1 MLEKE
6 YNLQTVVMF
15 DTHDSATD
23 LLIFFCVCI
32 CVTLQDPSESHP
44 SHHCLFPQPAQMS
57 AASPVHAG
65 KTSSSVSIYV
75 HMFGRSTSHLLIFRV
90 LFSVSVPEVVVPTAA
105 QQPVFMETVVPQ
117 AVDCGGSSHDF
128 QVLNLN

>member
-6 YNLQTVVMF
+6 YDLRTFVMF

-23 LLIFFCVCI
+23 LLIFFCI
-32 CVTLQDPSESHP
+32 CVTLQDLSESHP
-44 SHHCLFPQPAQMS
+44 SHHCLLPQPVQMS
-57 AASPVHAG
+57 AAPPVHAG
-65 KTSSSVSIYV
+65 KTSSSVSIYA

-90 LFSVSVPEVVVPTAA
+90 IFSVSVPEVVVPTAA

-117 AVDCGGSSHDF
+117 AVDCGGSSHAF
-128 QVLNLN
+128 QVLTLN